1 VLSEDPSPSINRA
14 RAHDHPVRKFLA
26 TRCDTPALVKM
37 ELPVASWSYFRPRG
51 GPASAYNMCMTTH
64 MSTDRRVEPKL
75 HDCEVALI
83 HPPAVFA
90 ARAAL
95 DALPPVP
102 EVAALFALLA
112 DPTRLRLLAA
122 LAAGELCVCDLA
134 AATGINRTTVSHQL
148 RTLREGRLV
157 RSRREGRV
165 IFYALDDDHV
175 RDLLAMGIAHAGE
188 GSPGTE
194 SR

>member
-1 VLSEDPSPSINRA
+1 
-14 RAHDHPVRKFLA
+14 
-26 TRCDTPALVKM
+26 
-37 ELPVASWSYFRPRG
+37 
-51 GPASAYNMCMTTH
+51 MCMTVH
-64 MSTDRRVEPKL
+64 MSDVQTPAPQPQGD
-75 HDCEVALI
+75 DCEVALI

-95 DALPPVP
+95 GGLPPVP
-102 EVAALFALLA
+102 DLAGLFALLA

-122 LAAGELCVCDLA
+122 LATGELCVCDLA
-134 AATGINRTTVSHQL
+134 AATGTNRTTVSHQL

-175 RDLLAMGIAHAGE
+175 RDLIAMGIAHVGE
-188 GSPGTE
+188 VDGPE
-194 SR
+194 KR

>member
-1 VLSEDPSPSINRA
+1 MNAHMSATAPSIDANG
-14 RAHDHPVRKFLA
+14 D
-26 TRCDTPALVKM
+26 
-37 ELPVASWSYFRPRG
+37 
-51 GPASAYNMCMTTH
+51 
-64 MSTDRRVEPKL
+64 
-75 HDCEVALI
+75 DCEVALI

-95 DALPPVP
+95 GAMPPVA

-112 DPTRLRLLAA
+112 DPTRLRLVAA

-148 RTLREGRLV
+148 RTLREGRIV

-175 RDLLAMGIAHAGE
+175 RELLAMGIAHAGE
-188 GSPGTE
+188 RASEDGRS
-194 SR
+194 

>member
-1 VLSEDPSPSINRA
+1 
-14 RAHDHPVRKFLA
+14 
-26 TRCDTPALVKM
+26 
-37 ELPVASWSYFRPRG
+37 
-51 GPASAYNMCMTTH
+51 MCMMAH
-64 MSTDRRVEPKL
+64 MSANQSPAPQID
-75 HDCEVALI
+75 DCEVALI
-83 HPPAVFA
+83 HPPAVFG

-95 DALPPVP
+95 GVMPPVP
-102 EVAALFALLA
+102 DVAGLFALLA

-122 LAAGELCVCDLA
+122 LVTGELCVCDLA

-175 RDLLAMGIAHAGE
+175 RDLMAMGIAHAGE
-188 GSPGTE
+188 VAVGSENP
-194 SR
+194 

>member
-1 VLSEDPSPSINRA
+1 
-14 RAHDHPVRKFLA
+14 
-26 TRCDTPALVKM
+26 
-37 ELPVASWSYFRPRG
+37 
-51 GPASAYNMCMTTH
+51 MCMNAH
-64 MSTDRRVEPKL
+64 MSAIDRFEPQL

-90 ARAAL
+90 ARSAL
-95 DALPPVP
+95 GAMPPAP
-102 EVAALFALLA
+102 EVAGLFALLA

-175 RDLLAMGIAHAGE
+175 RELLAMGIAHAGE
-188 GSPGTE
+188 GSPGSE

>member
-1 VLSEDPSPSINRA
+1 
-14 RAHDHPVRKFLA
+14 
-26 TRCDTPALVKM
+26 
-37 ELPVASWSYFRPRG
+37 
-51 GPASAYNMCMTTH
+51 MCIMAH
-64 MSTDRRVEPKL
+64 MSAVQSSATQLD
-75 HDCEVALI
+75 DCEVALI

-95 DALPPVP
+95 GVLPPAP
-102 EVAALFALLA
+102 EVAGLFALLA

-122 LAAGELCVCDLA
+122 LSAGELCVCDLA
-134 AATGINRTTVSHQL
+134 TATGVNRTTVSHQL

-175 RDLLAMGIAHAGE
+175 GDLLAMGIAHAGE
-188 GSPGTE
+188 GSAGSE
-194 SR
+194 SQ

>member
-1 VLSEDPSPSINRA
+1 
-14 RAHDHPVRKFLA
+14 
-26 TRCDTPALVKM
+26 
-37 ELPVASWSYFRPRG
+37 
-51 GPASAYNMCMTTH
+51 MCMMAH
-64 MSTDRRVEPKL
+64 MSAVQLPGPQPQGD
-75 HDCEVALI
+75 DCEVALI

-90 ARAAL
+90 ARAVLGAM
-95 DALPPVP
+95 PPP
-102 EVAALFALLA
+102 NDVAGLFALLA

-157 RSRREGRV
+157 RSRRDGRV

-175 RDLLAMGIAHAGE
+175 RDLMAMGIAHAGE
-188 GSPGTE
+188 VAGE
-194 SR
+194 SETR

>member
-1 VLSEDPSPSINRA
+1 MSASEI
-14 RAHDHPVRKFLA
+14 
-26 TRCDTPALVKM
+26 PAPLLQVDDCK
-37 ELPVASWSYFRPRG
+37 
-51 GPASAYNMCMTTH
+51 
-64 MSTDRRVEPKL
+64 
-75 HDCEVALI
+75 CEVALI

-95 DALPPVP
+95 DVMPPVP
-102 EVAALFALLA
+102 DVAGLFALLA

-122 LAAGELCVCDLA
+122 LATGELCVCDLA

-165 IFYALDDDHV
+165 IFDTLDDVHV
-175 RDLLAMGIAHAGE
+175 RDLMAMSIAHAGE
-188 GSPGTE
+188 GAAGSE
-194 SR
+194 QR

>member
-1 VLSEDPSPSINRA
+1 
-14 RAHDHPVRKFLA
+14 
-26 TRCDTPALVKM
+26 
-37 ELPVASWSYFRPRG
+37 
-51 GPASAYNMCMTTH
+51 MCMMAH
-64 MSTDRRVEPKL
+64 MSSMQSPTSLPQVD
-75 HDCEVALI
+75 DCDVALI

-95 DALPPVP
+95 GVMPPLP
-102 EVAALFALLA
+102 EVAGLFAQLA
-112 DPTRLRLLAA
+112 YPTRLRLLAA
-122 LAAGELCVCDLA
+122 LATGELCVCDLA

-175 RDLLAMGIAHAGE
+175 RDLMAMGIAHAGE
-188 GSPGTE
+188 VAGGSE
-194 SR
+194 IR

>member
-1 VLSEDPSPSINRA
+1 
-14 RAHDHPVRKFLA
+14 
-26 TRCDTPALVKM
+26 
-37 ELPVASWSYFRPRG
+37 
-51 GPASAYNMCMTTH
+51 MCVMMH
-64 MSTDRRVEPKL
+64 MSAAQMLETKPD
-75 HDCEVALI
+75 DCEVALI

-90 ARAAL
+90 ARTAL
-95 DALPPVP
+95 GAMPPVP
-102 EVAALFALLA
+102 EVAGLFALLA

-165 IFYALDDDHV
+165 IFYALDDEHV
-175 RDLLAMGIAHAGE
+175 RDLLAMGITHAGE
-188 GSPGTE
+188 IPAGTDTQ
-194 SR
+194 

>member
-1 VLSEDPSPSINRA
+1 
-14 RAHDHPVRKFLA
+14 
-26 TRCDTPALVKM
+26 
-37 ELPVASWSYFRPRG
+37 
-51 GPASAYNMCMTTH
+51 MCIMAH
-64 MSTDRRVEPKL
+64 MSAVQSSAPQLQVDDR
-75 HDCEVALI
+75 DFALI

-95 DALPPVP
+95 SDMPPVP
-102 EVAALFALLA
+102 DVAGLFALLA

-122 LAAGELCVCDLA
+122 LATGELCVCDLA

-175 RDLLAMGIAHAGE
+175 RDLMAMGIAHAGE
-188 GSPGTE
+188 VVGEPET
-194 SR
+194 R